1 MKVSQTPD
9 IFVSC
14 LLLSL
19 CLSVLLSAMVSRTL
33 VVLSTRLLQTSNL
46 LEKKKQMKLLMMR
59 DGC

>member
-1 MKVSQTPD
+1 MKVLQTPD

-33 VVLSTRLLQTSNL
+33 VVLGTRLLQTSNL
-46 LEKKKQMKLLMMR
+46 LEKR
-59 DGC
+59 NI

>member
-19 CLSVLLSAMVSRTL
+19 CLSVLLSVMVSRTL